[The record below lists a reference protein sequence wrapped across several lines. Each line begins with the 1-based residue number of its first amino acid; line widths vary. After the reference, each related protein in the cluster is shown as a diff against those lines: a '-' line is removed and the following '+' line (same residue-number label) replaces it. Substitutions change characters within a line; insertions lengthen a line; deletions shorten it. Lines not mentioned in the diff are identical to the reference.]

1 MSNFPAIKTGD
12 TTFDKIHAFFLD
24 ESVVTLTPKQE
35 EIKERWLAIWTL
47 RLNYHSTDQAV
58 NVHMQKFG
66 VERAQTF
73 RDLKNAEKLFGNITN
88 TSIEGK
94 RAIWAEYCH
103 KFLLQSIK
111 AKDLK
116 AQGKALELLGKA
128 WEVDKVDNQMI
139 NPEKLTNPQIK
150 MKFPK
155 ELVDAVVAHLESGV
169 LDMNKLDFTDAEIVE
184 DEQT

>member
-1 MSNFPAIKTGD
+1 MTKLPVLKTGD
-12 TTFDKIHAFFLD
+12 TTFDKIYASFID
-24 ESVVTLTPKQE
+24 EDTKLSPKQE
-35 EIKERWLAIWTL
+35 EIKDRWLAVWTL

-58 NVHMQKFG
+58 QVHMKRFG

-73 RDLKNAEKLFGNITN
+73 RDLKQAEKLFGNITT

-103 KFLLQSIK
+103 KFLQQAIK
-111 AKDLK
+111 SKDLK

-128 WEVDKVDNQMI
+128 WEVDKVDDVKI
-139 NPEKLTNPQIK
+139 NPDKLTNPQIK

-155 ELVDAVVAHLESGV
+155 ELVDAVITHLQSGV
-169 LDMNKLDFTDAEIVE
+169 ADYNKLDFEEAVIVDNE
-184 DEQT
+184 